1 MNNEMVMEYNY
12 FLMGLNLLEI
22 GKIIKLMVLVDLNLL
37 MELTTRAISKIIKFK
52 KVFCITLVV
61 HILKDILMEKEIY
74 LEMEK
79 LNLQTVKY
87 FKENGIV
94 MEF

>member
-1 MNNEMVMEYNY
+1 MKKETDTEYNY
-12 FLMGLNLLEI
+12 FLMDLDLLVI
-22 GKIIKLMVLVDLNLL
+22 GNVIKQMVLVDLNLL